1 VPMSKLIAAAE
12 LYKLTKRG
20 EAVQLIDVRSASEF
34 ASGHV
39 PGAINIPMEQV
50 ESRLADV
57 AKNGQVILIC
67 QAGKRAATT
76 AGWICD
82 RRDVTV
88 LEGGT
93 DAWKNAALPVV
104 SCAPCRWSLERQVRF
119 GAGLIALTG
128 SLLALFVSR
137 NWLILPLFVGGGL
150 TMAGLTGFCPMGIAL
165 AKMPWNQA
173 SKYTSQGNSHAG
185 SCCS

>member
-1 VPMSKLIAAAE
+1 MPKLISAAE
-12 LYKLTKRG
+12 LSNLTSLG
-20 EAVQLIDVRSASEF
+20 DAVLLIDVRSASEF

-57 AKNGQVILIC
+57 ATNKQVILIC
-67 QAGKRAATT
+67 QAGKRAAIT

-93 DAWKNAALPVV
+93 DAWKNAGLPVV
-104 SCAPCRWSLERQVRF
+104 QCAPCRWSLERQVRF
-119 GAGLIALTG
+119 GAGLLALTG

-137 NWLILPLFVGGGL
+137 NWLVVPIFIGAGL

-173 SKYTSQGNSHAG
+173 SKHIAPGKTQAD
-185 SCCS
+185 SCCQ

>member
-1 VPMSKLIAAAE
+1 MSKLISPAE
-12 LYKLTKRG
+12 LRALTNRG

-57 AKNGQVILIC
+57 ATSGQVILIC
-67 QAGKRAATT
+67 QAGKRATIT

-93 DAWKNAALPVV
+93 KAWKSASLPVV

-119 GAGLIALTG
+119 GAGLLALTG

-137 NWLILPLFVGGGL
+137 NWLVMPMFIGAGL

-173 SKYTSQGNSHAG
+173 SKHTVPGKTQGD
-185 SCCS
+185 SCCQ